1 LFSVRVTILSGLKPS
16 KIEKKRAV
24 VRRLQGSR
32 EIKADLGICKF
43 FLDECCGH
51 IFVPL
56 GFKFTHALFLL
67 VLFEDDCEKIRLNV
81 YSLLGE
87 DDLAWVQILEVESQ
101 IRQLKLQIF
110 VEQIGP

>member
-16 KIEKKRAV
+16 KIEKKGTM

-32 EIKADLGICKF
+32 EIKADLGICQS
-43 FLDECCGH
+43 FLDESRGH

-67 VLFEDDCEKIRLNV
+67 VLFEDDCEKLRLHV

-87 DDLAWVQILEVESQ
+87 DDLAWVQILEVESK
-101 IRQLKLQIF
+101 IRQLKLLIF
-110 VEQIGP
+110 EEQIGP